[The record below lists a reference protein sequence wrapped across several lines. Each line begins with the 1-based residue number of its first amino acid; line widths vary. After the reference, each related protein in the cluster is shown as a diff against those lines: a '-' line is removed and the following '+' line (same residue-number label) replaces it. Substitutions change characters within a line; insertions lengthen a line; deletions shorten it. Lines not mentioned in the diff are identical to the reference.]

1 MWCSRN
7 FLPREQHATLGFPF
21 LSAPLFRFVCA
32 ARVCGSKLLLF
43 LLGAAE
49 QEFPFFAGVVG
60 K

>member
-1 MWCSRN
+1 LVRM
-7 FLPREQHATLGFPF
+7 
-21 LSAPLFRFVCA
+21 
-32 ARVCGSKLLLF
+32 CGSGLLLF